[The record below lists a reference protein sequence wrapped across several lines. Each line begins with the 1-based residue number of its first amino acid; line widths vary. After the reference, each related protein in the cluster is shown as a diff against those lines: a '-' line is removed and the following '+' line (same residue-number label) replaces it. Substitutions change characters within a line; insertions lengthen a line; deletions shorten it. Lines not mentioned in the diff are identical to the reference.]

1 MANPPNPPCWL
12 RLGGERRGKEAEC
25 EDDEERKG
33 RALHGHL
40 PMAGILAG
48 ERRGVN
54 GWNHTMLH
62 YTELVWPLRAPKRP
76 TRENGQPQT

>member
-1 MANPPNPPCWL
+1 M
-12 RLGGERRGKEAEC
+12 
-25 EDDEERKG
+25 
-33 RALHGHL
+33 GH
-40 PMAGILAG
+40 PMAGMLAG

-54 GWNHTMLH
+54 GWNCTMLH